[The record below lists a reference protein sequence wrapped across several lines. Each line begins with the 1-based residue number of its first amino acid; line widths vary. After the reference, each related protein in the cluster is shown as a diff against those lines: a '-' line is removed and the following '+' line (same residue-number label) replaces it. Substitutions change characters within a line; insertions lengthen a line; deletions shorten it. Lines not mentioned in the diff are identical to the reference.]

1 MTLKTRILS
10 LNFIVAIF
18 AIVLASVLFLS
29 QSKRA
34 RELSNFSQVGE
45 LLVLLIDTADAL
57 SSESEA
63 TWQAS
68 PTFSGRTEE
77 GVVKFGEAMERTDL
91 LFAQINQIVDA
102 MNLDEFTPRFAKM
115 IRNELD
121 VQEHIATIRDDML
134 TSRVRTWASVQL
146 YVAEIG
152 KLISIIPRLTR
163 ETNDGELVRK
173 MLIAGSLMQMRIRVY
188 CYESLLAYTFKGGEN
203 SGFTEGFTADSTTYK
218 DYMNRLI
225 LRIIANAEDDTAN
238 RFQEFVLDS
247 DWDALTAANEIAIA
261 GGPGKDSGIDGTQY
275 GDDLEKV
282 LSRTLEKITDFKDY
296 VLQDVHSYTE
306 DQIDAAIRSVSE
318 GTKISEEFRSTPEPR
333 PPSFRGK

>member
-1 MTLKTRILS
+1 
-10 LNFIVAIF
+10 
-18 AIVLASVLFLS
+18 
-29 QSKRA
+29 
-34 RELSNFSQVGE
+34 
-45 LLVLLIDTADAL
+45 
-57 SSESEA
+57 
-63 TWQAS
+63 
-68 PTFSGRTEE
+68 
-77 GVVKFGEAMERTDL
+77 
-91 LFAQINQIVDA
+91 
-102 MNLDEFTPRFAKM
+102 MNLDEFTPRFAEM

-188 CYESLLAYTFKGGEN
+188 RYESLLAYTFKGGEN

-218 DYMNRLI
+218 DCMDRLI

-275 GDDLEKV
+275 GDDLEKA
-282 LSRTLEKITDFKDY
+282 LARTLEKITDSKDY

-306 DQIDAAIRSVSE
+306 DQIAAAIRSVSE
-318 GTKISEEFRSTPEPR
+318 GTKISEEFRSTPKPR
-333 PPSFRGK
+333 SPSFRGK